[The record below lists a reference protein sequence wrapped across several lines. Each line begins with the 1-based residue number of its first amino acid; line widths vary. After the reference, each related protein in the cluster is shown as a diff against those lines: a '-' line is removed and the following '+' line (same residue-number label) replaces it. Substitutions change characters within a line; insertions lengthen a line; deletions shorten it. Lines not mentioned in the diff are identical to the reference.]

1 MRLETQHN
9 QTINSKSEFLLKF
22 NKQSKNDS
30 EFLKIKERMRGII
43 RDLMFKKFEIKYP
56 LLFRI
61 GQFWRG
67 IFNVKK
73 RMRNPVSEFYFSFI

>member
-43 RDLMFKKFEIKYP
+43 GDLMFKEFEIKYP

-61 GQFWRG
+61 G
-67 IFNVKK
+67 
-73 RMRNPVSEFYFSFI
+73 